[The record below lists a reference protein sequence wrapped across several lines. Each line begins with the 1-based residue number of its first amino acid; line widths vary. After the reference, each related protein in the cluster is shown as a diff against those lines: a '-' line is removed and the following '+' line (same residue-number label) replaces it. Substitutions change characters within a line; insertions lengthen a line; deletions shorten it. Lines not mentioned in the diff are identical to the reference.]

1 MNRPVD
7 ALTQEEAEAILKI
20 KDGVD
25 VYSHALAGVLRG
37 MQRRGVPVG
46 DLKGP
51 KRAWR
56 RPRGRLFLITE
67 PQAYAGDGTDQ
78 VPYFGAIA
86 TSAGIDAARAALEL
100 AR

>member
-1 MNRPVD
+1 MSRPVD
-7 ALTQEEAEAILKI
+7 ALTREEAEAILKI
-20 KDGVD
+20 EDGAD
-25 VYSHALAGVLRG
+25 VYSLELARVLRG
-37 MQRRGVPVG
+37 MQRRGLPVG

-67 PQAYAGDGTDQ
+67 PRVYAGDGTDQ

-86 TSAGIDAARAALEL
+86 TAAGVEAARAVLES